1 MRLLKISLIT
11 GVVLMAAGCGVPMG
25 EDNAV
30 GTAGGN
36 TVKLDNATGNIVII
50 TDGALS
56 PSEIIDATGDLVV
69 PIPAEL
75 PQVTNVPQETT
86 D

>member
-1 MRLLKISLIT
+1 MRLLKISLIA
-11 GVVLMAAGCGVPMG
+11 GILLVAAGCGVPMG

-69 PIPAEL
+69 PIPADL
-75 PQVTNVPQETT
+75 PQVSEEPSTE
-86 D
+86 